1 MDRRSFLEMARK
13 RILIVDDEVDIIN
26 TIKLFLEIEGYDII
40 IAFDGREALDKVRS
54 ENPELIILDVMLP
67 SIDGFE
73 IAQKLKS
80 DARYKHIPI
89 LIVTAFAQRAEEE
102 LAKKS
107 LADSYMT
114 KPLELDVLNDKVK
127 ELLSRRRE

>member
-1 MDRRSFLEMARK
+1 LDRRSFLEMARK

-73 IAQKLKS
+73 IAQKKKNWLKN
-80 DARYKHIPI
+80 H
-89 LIVTAFAQRAEEE
+89 
-102 LAKKS
+102 
-107 LADSYMT
+107 
-114 KPLELDVLNDKVK
+114 
-127 ELLSRRRE
+127 